1 MKARIAR
8 KGVNMRIMP
17 NALRWAIAGGLSLLM
32 TGCSAGY
39 LLKQGYGQASLL
51 LQRESMEAASKDDR
65 LSAEQRERLSL
76 VAAAKAYALRAIGLK
91 HTGSYEQVVVLNRS
105 AVTYVVSG
113 APKDAL
119 QPYLWHF
126 PVVGAV
132 PYKGF
137 FDKSDAEA
145 EKRSLESQG
154 YDAYLRGV
162 AAFSL
167 LGWLPDPIYSSLLKY
182 DPPVLANII
191 IHELTHATVYL
202 KGESSFNEGFAT
214 FVGNKGAVGFLTER
228 YGANSPEVR
237 YAEGSLRDEQ
247 RFTRFL
253 SEVVAELRG
262 LYRRPYTIEEK
273 LQRREALFAEAKARF
288 VLIPYE
294 TDYFSGFAKTPLNNA
309 YLMTHL
315 TYQSNTE
322 RFERVYER
330 LGRDLPK
337 LVRFFR
343 DEVAK
348 NPHPEQFLD
357 RWLATPSP

>member
-1 MKARIAR
+1 
-8 KGVNMRIMP
+8 MRIMP
-17 NALRWAIAGGLSLLM
+17 NAARGAIIGGLVLSL

-51 LQRESMEAASKDDR
+51 FQRESVEQARADLR
-65 LSAEQRERLSL
+65 LSAEQRDRLAV
-76 VAAAKAYALRAIGLK
+76 VAAAKAYAQETIGLK
-91 HTGSYEQVVVLNRS
+91 RTGSYEAVVVLDRP

-126 PVVGAV
+126 PVLGAV

-145 EKRSLESQG
+145 EKRSLEQRG
-154 YDAYLRGV
+154 YDAHLRGV

-167 LGWLPDPIYSSLLKY
+167 LGWLPDPIYSSLLRY
-182 DPPVLANII
+182 APPVLANII
-191 IHELTHATVYL
+191 LHELTHSTVYL

-214 FVGNKGAVGFLTER
+214 FVGNQGALGFLRGR
-228 YGANSPEVR
+228 YGAESPEVH
-237 YAEGSLRDEQ
+237 YAAGALRDER
-247 RFTRFL
+247 RFSGFL
-253 SEVVAELRG
+253 AEVASELRG
-262 LYRRPYTIEEK
+262 LYRAPLSFEEK
-273 LQRREALFAEAKARF
+273 LARRAVLFDEAKARYA
-288 VLIPYE
+288 LLKLE
-294 TDYFSGFAKTPLNNA
+294 TDHFAGFSHTPLNNA
-309 YLMTHL
+309 YLMTQL

-322 RFERVYER
+322 RFERVYDR

-337 LVRFFR
+337 FVRFFR

-348 NPHPEQFLD
+348 DPRPEQFLD
-357 RWLATPSP
+357 RWLASP